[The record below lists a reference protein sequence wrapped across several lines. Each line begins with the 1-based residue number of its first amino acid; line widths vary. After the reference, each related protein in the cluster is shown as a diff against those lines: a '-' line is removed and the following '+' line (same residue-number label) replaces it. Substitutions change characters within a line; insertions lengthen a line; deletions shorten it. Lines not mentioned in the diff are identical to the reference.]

1 MILGGI
7 YHDTLKVEKRNPEVK
22 AKKLRRDGF
31 VCGVLYGK
39 EMKESTPIQLT
50 EPEALRFI
58 KANKE
63 GTQVMLDLDGKQ
75 VDALVKNID
84 YDPMKKQIMALD
96 FQALVAG
103 ETVATSVQVILE
115 NEDAAQ
121 GIVEQ
126 TLNEVHYKADPANM
140 LDTIVIDFKTLSP
153 DVREF
158 HVKDLVIPEGKTV
171 HITTPEDTL
180 IFHIAEYANNGEDE
194 DAEDSDA
201 DAAKA

>member
-1 MILGGI
+1 MI
-7 YHDTLKVEKRNPEVK
+7 TLKVEKRNPEVK

-121 GIVEQ
+121 GIVDQ

-194 DAEDSDA
+194 VAEDSDA

>member
-1 MILGGI
+1 MI
-7 YHDTLKVEKRNPEVK
+7 TLKVEKRNPEVK

-194 DAEDSDA
+194 VAEDSDA
-201 DAAKA
+201 DAVKA

>member
-1 MILGGI
+1 MI
-7 YHDTLKVEKRNPEVK
+7 TLKVEKRNPEVK

-194 DAEDSDA
+194 VAEDSNA

>member
-1 MILGGI
+1 MI
-7 YHDTLKVEKRNPEVK
+7 TLKVEKRNPEVK

-158 HVKDLVIPEGKTV
+158 HVKDRVIPEGKTV

-194 DAEDSDA
+194 VAEDSDA

>member
-1 MILGGI
+1 MI
-7 YHDTLKVEKRNPEVK
+7 TLKVEKRNPEVK

-103 ETVATSVQVILE
+103 EAVATSVQVILE

-194 DAEDSDA
+194 EAEDSDA

>member
-1 MILGGI
+1 MI
-7 YHDTLKVEKRNPEVK
+7 TLKVEKRNPEVK

-58 KANKE
+58 KDNKE

-194 DAEDSDA
+194 VAEDSDA

>member
-1 MILGGI
+1 MI
-7 YHDTLKVEKRNPEVK
+7 TLKVEKRNPEVK

-180 IFHIAEYANNGEDE
+180 IFHIAEYVNNGEE
-194 DAEDSDA
+194 EVAEDSDA

>member
-1 MILGGI
+1 MI
-7 YHDTLKVEKRNPEVK
+7 TLKLEKRNPEVK

-39 EMKESTPIQLT
+39 ELKESVPVQF
-50 EPEALRFI
+50 PESVALGFI

-63 GTQVMLDLDGKQ
+63 GSQVMLDLDGKQ
-75 VDALVKNID
+75 IDALVKNID

-103 ETVATSVQVILE
+103 ETVATSVQVVLE

-126 TLNEVHYKADPANM
+126 TLTEVHYKADPANM

-158 HVKDLVIPEGKTV
+158 HVKDLVIPESKKV
-171 HITTPEDTL
+171 HFTTPEDTL
-180 IFHIAEYANNGEDE
+180 IFHVAEYANNGEEEE
-194 DAEDSDA
+194 DDA
-201 DAAKA
+201 ADDTAAKA

>member
-1 MILGGI
+1 MI
-7 YHDTLKVEKRNPEVK
+7 TLKVEKRNPEVK
-22 AKKLRRDGF
+22 SKKLRRDGF

-63 GTQVMLDLDGKQ
+63 GTQLMLELDGKPG
-75 VDALVKNID
+75 DALVKNID

-194 DAEDSDA
+194 VAEDSDA

>member
-1 MILGGI
+1 MII
-7 YHDTLKVEKRNPEVK
+7 LKVEKRNPKVK

-39 EMKESTPIQLT
+39 EMKESTPIQLA

-103 ETVATSVQVILE
+103 ETVATSVQIILE

-126 TLNEVHYKADPANM
+126 TLSEVHYKADPANM

-180 IFHIAEYANNGEDE
+180 IFHIAAYANNGDDE
-194 DAEDSDA
+194 DAEDADA

>member
-1 MILGGI
+1 MI
-7 YHDTLKVEKRNPEVK
+7 TLKVEKRNPEVK

-171 HITTPEDTL
+171 HINTPEDTL

-194 DAEDSDA
+194 VAEDSDA

>member
-1 MILGGI
+1 MI
-7 YHDTLKVEKRNPEVK
+7 TLKVEKRNPEVK

-201 DAAKA
+201 DAAKARMD

>member
-1 MILGGI
+1 MI
-7 YHDTLKVEKRNPEVK
+7 TLKVEKRNPEVK

-39 EMKESTPIQLT
+39 EMKESTPIQLM

-126 TLNEVHYKADPANM
+126 TLNEIHYKADPANM

>member
-1 MILGGI
+1 MI
-7 YHDTLKVEKRNPEVK
+7 TLKVEKRNPEVK

-39 EMKESTPIQLT
+39 EMKESTPIQLM

-140 LDTIVIDFKTLSP
+140 LDTIVINFKTLSP

-194 DAEDSDA
+194 VAEDSDA

>member
-1 MILGGI
+1 MI
-7 YHDTLKVEKRNPEVK
+7 TLKVEKRNPEVK

-171 HITTPEDTL
+171 HITTPEDML

-194 DAEDSDA
+194 VAEDSDA

>member
-1 MILGGI
+1 MI
-7 YHDTLKVEKRNPEVK
+7 TLKVEKRNPEVK

-194 DAEDSDA
+194 DADDSDA

>member
-1 MILGGI
+1 MI
-7 YHDTLKVEKRNPEVK
+7 TLKVEKRNPEVK
-22 AKKLRRDGF
+22 AKNLRRDGF

-194 DAEDSDA
+194 VAEDSDA

>member
-1 MILGGI
+1 MI
-7 YHDTLKVEKRNPEVK
+7 TLKVEKRNPEVK

-171 HITTPEDTL
+171 HFTTPEDTR
-180 IFHIAEYANNGEDE
+180 IVHIAEYANNGEDE
-194 DAEDSDA
+194 VAEDSDA

>member
-1 MILGGI
+1 MI
-7 YHDTLKVEKRNPEVK
+7 TLKVEKRNPEVK

-180 IFHIAEYANNGEDE
+180 IFHIAEYANNGEDKV
-194 DAEDSDA
+194 AEDSDA

>member
-1 MILGGI
+1 M
-7 YHDTLKVEKRNPEVK
+7 RP
-22 AKKLRRDGF
+22 
-31 VCGVLYGK
+31 
-39 EMKESTPIQLT
+39 S
-50 EPEALRFI
+50 
-58 KANKE
+58 
-63 GTQVMLDLDGKQ
+63 
-75 VDALVKNID
+75 
-84 YDPMKKQIMALD
+84 
-96 FQALVAG
+96 
-103 ETVATSVQVILE
+103 ATSVQIILE

-194 DAEDSDA
+194 VAEDSDA

>member
-1 MILGGI
+1 MI
-7 YHDTLKVEKRNPEVK
+7 TLKVEKRNPEVK

-39 EMKESTPIQLT
+39 EMKESTPIQLM

-201 DAAKA
+201 DVAKA

>member
-1 MILGGI
+1 MI
-7 YHDTLKVEKRNPEVK
+7 TLKVEKRNPEVK

-180 IFHIAEYANNGEDE
+180 IFHIAEYANNGEDK

>member
-1 MILGGI
+1 MI
-7 YHDTLKVEKRNPEVK
+7 TLKVEKWNPEVK

-39 EMKESTPIQLT
+39 EMKESTPIQLM

-194 DAEDSDA
+194 VAEDSDA

>member
-1 MILGGI
+1 MI
-7 YHDTLKVEKRNPEVK
+7 TLKVEKRNPEVK

-39 EMKESTPIQLT
+39 EMKESTPIQLR

-194 DAEDSDA
+194 VAEDSDA

>member
-1 MILGGI
+1 MI
-7 YHDTLKVEKRNPEVK
+7 TLKVEKRNPEVK

-194 DAEDSDA
+194 VAEDSDA
-201 DAAKA
+201 DAAKAGMD

>member
-1 MILGGI
+1 MI
-7 YHDTLKVEKRNPEVK
+7 TLKVEKRNPEVK

-158 HVKDLVIPEGKTV
+158 HLKDLVIPEGKTV

-194 DAEDSDA
+194 VAEDSDA

>member
-1 MILGGI
+1 MI
-7 YHDTLKVEKRNPEVK
+7 TLKVEKRNPEVK

-158 HVKDLVIPEGKTV
+158 HVKDLVIPGGKTV
-171 HITTPEDTL
+171 HITTREDTL

-194 DAEDSDA
+194 VAEDSDA

>member
-1 MILGGI
+1 MI
-7 YHDTLKVEKRNPEVK
+7 TLKVEERNPEVK

-194 DAEDSDA
+194 VAEDSDA

>member
-1 MILGGI
+1 MI
-7 YHDTLKVEKRNPEVK
+7 TLKVEKRNPEVK

-50 EPEALRFI
+50 EPDALRFI

-126 TLNEVHYKADPANM
+126 TLNEIHYKADPANM

>member
-1 MILGGI
+1 MI
-7 YHDTLKVEKRNPEVK
+7 TLKVEKRNPEVK

-126 TLNEVHYKADPANM
+126 TLNEIHYKADPANM

-194 DAEDSDA
+194 VAEDSDA

>member
-1 MILGGI
+1 MI
-7 YHDTLKVEKRNPEVK
+7 TLKVEKRNPEVK

-180 IFHIAEYANNGEDE
+180 IFHIAEYVNNGEDE
-194 DAEDSDA
+194 VAEDSDA

>member
-1 MILGGI
+1 MI
-7 YHDTLKVEKRNPEVK
+7 TLKVEKRNPEVK

-194 DAEDSDA
+194 VAEDSDA
-201 DAAKA
+201 DSAKA

>member
-1 MILGGI
+1 MI
-7 YHDTLKVEKRNPEVK
+7 TLKVEKRNPEVK

-140 LDTIVIDFKTLSP
+140 LDTIVIDFKILSP

-194 DAEDSDA
+194 VAEDSDA

>member
-1 MILGGI
+1 MI
-7 YHDTLKVEKRNPEVK
+7 TLKVEKRNPEVK

-63 GTQVMLDLDGKQ
+63 GSQVMLDLDGKQ
-75 VDALVKNID
+75 IDALVKNID

-194 DAEDSDA
+194 VAEDSDA

>member
-1 MILGGI
+1 MI
-7 YHDTLKVEKRNPEVK
+7 TLKVEKRNPEVK

-126 TLNEVHYKADPANM
+126 TLNELHYKADPANM

-194 DAEDSDA
+194 VAEDSDA

>member
-1 MILGGI
+1 MI
-7 YHDTLKVEKRNPEVK
+7 TLKVEKRNPEVK

-158 HVKDLVIPEGKTV
+158 HVKDLVIPECKTV

-194 DAEDSDA
+194 VAEDSDA

>member
-1 MILGGI
+1 MI
-7 YHDTLKVEKRNPEVK
+7 TLKVEKRNPEVK

-126 TLNEVHYKADPANM
+126 TLNEVDYKADPANM